1 MDINDLTKGDNLN
14 NTLKQF
20 GNVMSKDQM
29 NQVVNTIKNTNQEQ
43 LKQQLSKIDP
53 KEINKVLSS
62 NPGLQRAIGS
72 NPDVM
77 KKLNA
82 IFSKNGK

>member
-1 MDINDLTKGDNLN
+1 MDINDLTKGVNQNNLN

-62 NPGLQRAIGS
+62 NPGASKGNRLQS
-72 NPDVM
+72 
-77 KKLNA
+77 
-82 IFSKNGK
+82 

>member
-1 MDINDLTKGDNLN
+1 MDINDLTKGVNQNNLN

-62 NPGLQRAIGS
+62 NP
-72 NPDVM
+72 DVM

>member
-1 MDINDLTKGDNLN
+1 MDINDLTKGVNQNNLN

-62 NPGLQRAIGS
+62 NPGLQREVVLS
-72 NPDVM
+72 
-77 KKLNA
+77 
-82 IFSKNGK
+82 IFKTYSERWRLYE